1 MAISTY
7 SELTSAILSFS
18 TRSDLSS
25 QVDNFI
31 ALAEEAIYNGIGTN
45 TPLRVTGMQ
54 EVVTSGLPTLP
65 SDFLEVIRLTVRDGS
80 ITSNVEYLSPDLFA
94 SIDDTGGTSLYY
106 TIIDGE
112 LKTVPSIASLSYE
125 LVYYKRLPALSSLN
139 PTNTILTN
147 APSAYLFGSLMFLY
161 KMTRD
166 KDAERDSMR
175 DFAAAIAAF
184 QKRDR
189 ASRQSGS
196 ALMVRA
202 V

>member
-1 MAISTY
+1 MAIGTY
-7 SELTSAILSFS
+7 AELTSAILSFS
-18 TRSDLSS
+18 SRPDLSA
-25 QVDNFI
+25 QTDNFI

-45 TPLRVTGMQ
+45 NPLRVSGMQ
-54 EVVTSGLPTLP
+54 ETVSSGLPTLP
-65 SDFLEVIRLTVRDGS
+65 SDFLEAIRLTVQDGNL
-80 ITSNVEYLSPDLFA
+80 TSNVEYLSPDLFA

-125 LVYYKRLPALSSLN
+125 LVYYKRLPALSV
-139 PTNTILTN
+139 TNTTNAILTN
-147 APSAYLFGSLMFLY
+147 APSVYLWGALMFLY

-166 KDAERDSMR
+166 RDAELACMR
-175 DFAAAIAAF
+175 DFAAAVTAF

-189 ASRQSGS
+189 STRNGGS